1 MALSRASSA
10 LSNGIVAAA
19 DSLSHSQGSNR
30 FHAVNRNTEIWGPI
44 SWVDGIGQ
52 ADTDSVSFW
61 ERHFMISPNW
71 TIGVSMDP
79 TTVVGIL
86 HVTPVEADYGHL
98 GSILKHPNWQLHR
111 IRRCRDARALPDGD
125 WKSEQAR
132 SGVAPLVKARFPCGD
147 WRRCRG
153 RRIASHV
160 RNGLKLER
168 RWKPRRKRSTMPGP
182 DEDQL
187 SGADPT
193 RRCGAWHAQRRN
205 R

>member
-1 MALSRASSA
+1 
-10 LSNGIVAAA
+10 
-19 DSLSHSQGSNR
+19 
-30 FHAVNRNTEIWGPI
+30 
-44 SWVDGIGQ
+44 
-52 ADTDSVSFW
+52 
-61 ERHFMISPNW
+61 MISPNW

-86 HVTPVEADYGHL
+86 NVTPVEADYGHL

-111 IRRCRDARALPDGD
+111 IRRCRDARALIHSRLIAFVLCEAILPDGD
-125 WKSEQAR
+125 WKSEQAH

-153 RRIASHV
+153 RRIASDV
-160 RNGLKLER
+160 RKGLKLER

>member
-1 MALSRASSA
+1 MDQLSPRNPAGRLASGKRRGPRRRAVGGDRQLILQSA
-10 LSNGIVAAA
+10 LTLG
-19 DSLSHSQGSNR
+19 
-30 FHAVNRNTEIWGPI
+30 GP
-44 SWVDGIGQ
+44 WVDSAVPALGCTATP
-52 ADTDSVSFW
+52 ADN
-61 ERHFMISPNW
+61 PQ
-71 TIGVSMDP
+71 P
-79 TTVVGIL
+79 
-86 HVTPVEADYGHL
+86 
-98 GSILKHPNWQLHR
+98 
-111 IRRCRDARALPDGD
+111 IRRRGPKPCRSAIVLCEAILPDGD

-147 WRRCRG
+147 WRRCRD
-153 RRIASHV
+153 RRIASDV